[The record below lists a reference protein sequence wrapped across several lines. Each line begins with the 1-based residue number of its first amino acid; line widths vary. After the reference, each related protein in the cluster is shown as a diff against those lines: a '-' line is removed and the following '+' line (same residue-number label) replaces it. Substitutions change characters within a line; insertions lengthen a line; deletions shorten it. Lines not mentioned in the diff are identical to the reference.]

1 MRARI
6 EFGNDRI
13 YVLGWLLGGHWTSDA
28 PNELFGQQF
37 LAGTRVREQVLGSFA
52 VHPGFIA
59 ALVLLLVLGF
69 TICVDLFQCVTVS
82 GSLQDV
88 VPSWGHPRVSMV
100 ARCICP
106 VHAHSEI
113 QRRAQHSRSHA
124 AVR

>member
-1 MRARI
+1 MIA
-6 EFGNDRI
+6 F
-13 YVLGWLLGGHWTSDA
+13 TSSVGF
-28 PNELFGQQF
+28 LVVIGQVMPPMNYSQF
-37 LAGTRVREQVLGSFA
+37 PAGARVREQVLGSFA

-88 VPSWGHPRVSMV
+88 VPSWGLPRVSMV

-113 QRRAQHSRSHA
+113 QRRAQHSRSYA